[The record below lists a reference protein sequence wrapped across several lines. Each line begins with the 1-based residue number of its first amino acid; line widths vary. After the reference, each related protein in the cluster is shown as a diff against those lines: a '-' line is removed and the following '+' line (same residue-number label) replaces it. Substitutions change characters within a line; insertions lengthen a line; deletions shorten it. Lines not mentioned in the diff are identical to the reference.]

1 MKNFSLLSAVIA
13 VMLTVTAISCTTAQ
27 GGYDDEYYSTYDRRT
42 PNRVYVDDPYYG
54 TVVLERDPYS
64 GRYYQ
69 VSPYGYSYR
78 NNNRYNK
85 AYNRGSYRYR
95 DNSYYRNNQNSNTGN
110 NQGQTGQQRKDDG
123 KEKGGSQKES
133 SWQLMNEENSETEPD
148 TYQCT

>member
-42 PNRVYVDDPYYG
+42 PNRIYVDDPYYG
-54 TVVLERDPYS
+54 TTVLERDPYS

-78 NNNRYNK
+78 NNIRYNNV
-85 AYNRGSYRYR
+85 YSRNRNNY
-95 DNSYYRNNQNSNTGN
+95 YYRNNQNSNPRN
-110 NQGQTGQQRKDDG
+110 NQGQIEQQKKDSEKQRNEARKKVLG
-123 KEKGGSQKES
+123 E
-133 SWQLMNEENSETEPD
+133 
-148 TYQCT
+148 

>member
-13 VMLTVTAISCTTAQ
+13 VMLTVTAVSCTTAQ

-69 VSPYGYSYR
+69 ISPYGYSYR
-78 NNNRYNK
+78 NNTRYNK
-85 AYNRGSYRYR
+85 VYSRNRNNY
-95 DNSYYRNNQNSNTGN
+95 YYRNNQNTNTRN
-110 NQGQTGQQRKDDG
+110 NQGQTEQQKKDWEKQRNEARKKVLG
-123 KEKGGSQKES
+123 E
-133 SWQLMNEENSETEPD
+133 
-148 TYQCT
+148 